1 MTDLTTTDNGQSL
14 APAVQSG
21 AELWK
26 FAEALS
32 RADIIPAT
40 FRGKTANCFIALDM
54 SKRMGVGFMEIMQ
67 NLYIVHGTPG
77 FSAKYG
83 IAMAQRS
90 GLFKGGIHFDWTPSP
105 ASVTAWA
112 ILKETDQRVEFTVDM
127 AMARAEKWDK
137 NPKYKTMP
145 QLMLS
150 YRASSLLIRLYA
162 PSALLGMQTME
173 ELQDVQAAQTGLPQI
188 VMDDDPIAKRNAV
201 LDPEI
206 ETDTEVADEPVTTNS
221 TLGFE

>member
-1 MTDLTTTDNGQSL
+1 
-14 APAVQSG
+14 
-21 AELWK
+21 
-26 FAEALS
+26 
-32 RADIIPAT
+32 
-40 FRGKTANCFIALDM
+40 
-54 SKRMGVGFMEIMQ
+54 MGVGFMEIMQ
-67 NLYIVHGTPG
+67 NLYIVHVTPG

-90 GLFKGGIHFDWTPSP
+90 GIFKGGIHFDWTPSP

-150 YRASSLLIRLYA
+150 YRASSLLIKLYA
-162 PSALLGMQTME
+162 PVALLGMQTME
-173 ELQDVQAAQTGLPQI
+173 ELQDVHASQTALPQLAP
-188 VMDDDPIAKRNAV
+188 VDDPIVMRNAV
-201 LDPEI
+201 LDTDPEPDEDDKPEI
-206 ETDTEVADEPVTTNS
+206 VDA
-221 TLGFE
+221 TLGFED

>member
-1 MTDLTTTDNGQSL
+1 MTEITTTDNGQSL
-14 APAVQSG
+14 APVIQSG

-137 NPKYKTMP
+137 NFKYKTLP

-173 ELQDVQAAQTGLPQI
+173 ELQDVHAAQSALPQASP
-188 VMDDDPIAKRNAV
+188 VDDPITMRNAV
-201 LDPEI
+201 LDTDPEPDEDDKPEI
-206 ETDTEVADEPVTTNS
+206 VDA
-221 TLGFE
+221 TLGFED